1 MIWLKAWQV
10 RPTQDCRMSDSLAA
24 MNDCTSPRPQPA
36 RIRARHV
43 LQALRDGACAWRANW
58 MVCSLYAAL
67 FALAG
72 SALVALVAELGLAPM
87 AWMLAGGFLIVGPV
101 LLIGFFGVARAH
113 RAGRRASLADVVQS
127 FRCAQVGL
135 AGLSAIML
143 FLFLI
148 WIADASILY
157 GFMVGGGGYHWAD
170 VLPRSAVLRD
180 FQLSAALMGAVF
192 ALIVFPVT
200 AYSVPLLLERRANLA
215 VAVSASVR
223 AVFFS
228 VVANALWALVLALT
242 VFASVALPPLL
253 LVTLPVLALA
263 GESLYR
269 RTFAAPGEEFCELA

>member
-1 MIWLKAWQV
+1 MIWLKAWLMH
-10 RPTQDCRMSDSLAA
+10 PTQDCRMIDRLAA
-24 MNDCTSPRPQPA
+24 MNDCASPGPQPA

-43 LQALRDGACAWRANW
+43 LEALRDGACAWRANW
-58 MVCSLYAAL
+58 PLGSLYAAL

-87 AWMLAGGFLIVGPV
+87 AWMLAGGFLIVAPV

-113 RAGRRASLADVVQS
+113 REGRCARIADVVRP
-127 FRCAQVGL
+127 FRSAPLGL

-148 WIADASILY
+148 WMADASILY

-223 AVFFS
+223 CVFS
-228 VVANALWALVLALT
+228 SAAANALWALVLAVT

-253 LVTLPVLALA
+253 LITLPLLALA
-263 GESLYR
+263 SESLYR
-269 RTFAAPGEEFCELA
+269 RAFPASDEELCESA